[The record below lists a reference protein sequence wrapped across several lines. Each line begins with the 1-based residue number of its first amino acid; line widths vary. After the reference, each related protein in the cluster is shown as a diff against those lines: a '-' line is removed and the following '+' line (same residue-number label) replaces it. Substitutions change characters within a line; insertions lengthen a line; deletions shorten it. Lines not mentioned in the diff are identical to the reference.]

1 MHSTQKVGRKKK
13 LARCFEKWKLYF
25 SPQKKTKKKE
35 KKNDRIFSLAL
46 NIVYRLLKSH
56 CFEFFGGGKYG
67 LFWAKT
73 LIEIWY
79 LLINE
84 KLLFWNFRER
94 EIPAV
99 LRQKVYENMIFTDYW
114 NVLGDEKYGIFWC
127 KKLMERW
134 YLLVTE
140 KFLFWAFPWWKM
152 RSSLRQ
158 KVHGKMIFTD
168 YLKALVLGY
177 QKVLVLSFLVM
188 GNTVFFSAKKLI

>member
-1 MHSTQKVGRKKK
+1 MR
-13 LARCFEKWKLYF
+13 KLYF
-25 SPQKKTKKKE
+25 SPPKW
-35 KKNDRIFSLAL
+35 KKNSSKKNMTFFLAW
-46 NIVYRLLKSH
+46 NIVYWLLKSH
-56 CFEFFGGGKYG
+56 SFEFLGGGKCG
-67 LFWAKT
+67 LFWAKK

-79 LLINE
+79 LLLTK

-114 NVLGDEKYGIFWC
+114 NVLGDEKCGIFWC

-152 RSSLRQ
+152 RSFLRQ
-158 KVHGKMIFTD
+158 KVYGKMIFTD

>member
-1 MHSTQKVGRKKK
+1 MHSTQGVGRKKK

-84 KLLFWNFRER
+84 K
-94 EIPAV
+94 
-99 LRQKVYENMIFTDYW
+99 
-114 NVLGDEKYGIFWC
+114 
-127 KKLMERW
+127 
-134 YLLVTE
+134 
-140 KFLFWAFPWWKM
+140 FLEM
-152 RSSLRQ
+152 
-158 KVHGKMIFTD
+158 T
-168 YLKALVLGY
+168 
-177 QKVLVLSFLVM
+177 
-188 GNTVFFSAKKLI
+188 NTVFFDAKSWWKGDFYWLLKSSCFELFRHGKCGLFWGKKFMEKWYLLIT